1 MSNWTVRRS
10 YVVFLS
16 ASLLCVGC
24 AEQDPLPDIPPPSA
38 RVTVESEFVGCYER
52 IATGWSVRFAAPSE
66 TPRTFYLTNTLQG
79 VVDLAG
85 VTPRGVRQADAY
97 RASGS
102 WRLESLDTIHVAWA
116 TDFQG
121 VAVTLRRG
129 ATDGVWRGR
138 TVPFSDDGIV
148 PLGDDV
154 SVRRVSDQS
163 CDFPP

>member
-1 MSNWTVRRS
+1 M
-10 YVVFLS
+10 
-16 ASLLCVGC
+16 
-24 AEQDPLPDIPPPSA
+24 
-38 RVTVESEFVGCYER
+38 GCYER
-52 IATGWSVRFAAPSE
+52 IATGWSIRFAAPSE
-66 TPRTFYLTNTLQG
+66 TPRTFYLTNTLHG

-102 WRLESLDTIHVAWA
+102 WRLESLDTIQVAWA
-116 TDFQG
+116 TGFQG
-121 VAVTLRRG
+121 VAGTLRRG
-129 ATDGVWRGR
+129 ATEGVWRGR